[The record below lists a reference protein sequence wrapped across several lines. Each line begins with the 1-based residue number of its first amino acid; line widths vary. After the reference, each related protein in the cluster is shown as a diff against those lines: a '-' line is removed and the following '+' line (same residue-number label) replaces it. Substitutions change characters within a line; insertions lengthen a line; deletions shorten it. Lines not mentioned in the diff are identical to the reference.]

1 MINLLVTLPLKL
13 LTNLWEASFH
23 NHALEEL
30 ALCFDSAKVVLLE
43 EKMNNTK
50 GFNDRID
57 LTGFYFALLDLIFK
71 IKKKN
76 LSLKLLLSMAIKFY
90 IDLTMIFSLINN
102 RIRTE
107 WCPIRS
113 VITLLLT
120 LLCIVYIYLLSHWL
134 KAFS

>member
-30 ALCFDSAKVVLLE
+30 VLCFDSAKVVLLE
-43 EKMNNTK
+43 EKMKNTK

-71 IKKKN
+71 IKKN

-90 IDLTMIFSLINN
+90 IDLTMSFSLINN

-120 LLCIVYIYLLSHWL
+120 LLYIVYIYLLSHWL